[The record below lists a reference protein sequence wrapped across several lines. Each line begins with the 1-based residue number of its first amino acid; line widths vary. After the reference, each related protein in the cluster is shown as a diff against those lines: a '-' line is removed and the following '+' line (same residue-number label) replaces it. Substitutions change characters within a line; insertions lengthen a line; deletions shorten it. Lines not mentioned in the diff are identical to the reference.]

1 MDDVYFPTV
10 ADLRKWFEANH
21 DKLAEAWFG
30 FYKVGTG
37 VPSITYKDAVD
48 ECLCFGWI
56 DGVRYTVDEQR
67 WRERFT
73 PRRAGSFWSSVNTKR
88 ALELIDEG
96 RMTPAGLAAFE
107 ARDQSRTQR
116 FDAERA
122 AAALTAEEEALFR
135 ANPAAWAW
143 FEAAPPS
150 YRKPAIALRS
160 QRQAPRDPSEAPRDP
175 DRRQRRR
182 AQAAAV
188 DPSVGARR
196 LRTDRRRRL
205 P

>member
-21 DKLAEAWFG
+21 DKLDEAWFG

-88 ALELIDEG
+88 ALELDQFFQVDWADDIDDHE
-96 RMTPAGLAAFE
+96 F
-107 ARDQSRTQR
+107 
-116 FDAERA
+116 
-122 AAALTAEEEALFR
+122 FR
-135 ANPAAWAW
+135 LKAHD
-143 FEAAPPS
+143 
-150 YRKPAIALRS
+150 
-160 QRQAPRDPSEAPRDP
+160 RQAGDLVGESEQINVDIV
-175 DRRQRRR
+175 
-182 AQAAAV
+182 AV
-188 DPSVGARR
+188 FLAGDVHQS
-196 LRTDRRRRL
+196 L

>member
-1 MDDVYFPTV
+1 MDQDVYFPTV

-21 DKLAEAWFG
+21 DKHDVAWFG

-56 DGVRYTVDEQR
+56 DGVRYGIDEQR

-88 ALELIDEG
+88 ALELIEAG

-107 ARDQSRTQR
+107 LRDQSRTKR
-116 FDAERA
+116 LDDERA
-122 AAALTAEEEALFR
+122 TAAFSPEEEAQFR
-135 ANPAAWAW
+135 ANSAAWAY

-150 YRKPAIALRS
+150 YRKPATHYVASAKRPETRQKRLETLIADS
-160 QRQAPRDPSEAPRDP
+160 
-175 DRRQRRR
+175 
-182 AQAAAV
+182 AAN
-188 DPSVGARR
+188 RR
-196 LRTDRRRRL
+196 LRQLTSPSNRVE
-205 P
+205 

>member
-1 MDDVYFPTV
+1 VDDVYFPTV
-10 ADLRKWFEANH
+10 ADLRTWFEANH
-21 DKLAEAWFG
+21 DKLDVAWFG

-56 DGVRYTVDEQR
+56 DGVRYTVDDQR

-73 PRRAGSFWSSVNTKR
+73 PRRAGSFWSTVNTKR
-88 ALELIDEG
+88 ALELINEG

-116 FDAERA
+116 IDAERA
-122 AAALTAEEEALFR
+122 GAALTAEEEAIFR
-135 ANPAAWAW
+135 RHANAWAW

-150 YRKPAIALRS
+150 YRKPAIAYVATAKRAETRQKRLETLIADSAAGRKLRPLT
-160 QRQAPRDPSEAPRDP
+160 RPSER
-175 DRRQRRR
+175 
-182 AQAAAV
+182 V
-188 DPSVGARR
+188 D
-196 LRTDRRRRL
+196 
-205 P
+205 

>member
-1 MDDVYFPTV
+1 STPANSTSARSSQQRNSNRELPNANLKMHDIDEKQPNNQATFANLNPMDEDVYFPTV
-10 ADLRKWFEANH
+10 ADLRRWFESNH
-21 DKLAEAWFG
+21 DQLAEAWFG

-96 RMTPAGLAAFE
+96 RMTPAGITAFE
-107 ARDQSRTQR
+107 ARD
-116 FDAERA
+116 
-122 AAALTAEEEALFR
+122 
-135 ANPAAWAW
+135 
-143 FEAAPPS
+143 
-150 YRKPAIALRS
+150 
-160 QRQAPRDPSEAPRDP
+160 
-175 DRRQRRR
+175 
-182 AQAAAV
+182 
-188 DPSVGARR
+188 
-196 LRTDRRRRL
+196 
-205 P
+205 

>member
-10 ADLRKWFEANH
+10 ADLRRWFEANH
-21 DKLAEAWFG
+21 DKLTEAWFG

-56 DGVRYTVDEQR
+56 DGVRYTIDEQR

-73 PRRAGSFWSSVNTKR
+73 PRRAGSFWSTVNTKR
-88 ALELIDEG
+88 ALELIEAG

-116 FDAERA
+116 FRRRARSRGLLSRGRSPVPRQRRRLGLVRSRA
-122 AAALTAEEEALFR
+122 AVLPQAR
-135 ANPAAWAW
+135 HP
-143 FEAAPPS
+143 
-150 YRKPAIALRS
+150 LRS
-160 QRQAPRDPSEAPRDP
+160 QRQAPRDPPEAPRNP
-175 DRRQRRR
+175 HRR
-182 AQAAAV
+182 
-188 DPSVGARR
+188 
-196 LRTDRRRRL
+196 
-205 P
+205 